1 MSLES
6 CVQSLVAF
14 GFTALEAEVYVFLLQ
29 ESPATGYR
37 VAQGIGKPVANTYK
51 AIASLQAKGA
61 ILVEEG
67 ANRLCRAVP
76 ADELLRRL
84 ERQFQE
90 SRQRAALALSTLKAS
105 PDDDRVY
112 HLRTWEQVEER
123 SRQMLARCEQVCV
136 LDLFPRPLAE
146 LRTAIVET
154 AARGVRILVKAYA
167 PVQIER
173 ADVIVHPHGHK
184 VMKRWPGQWLNLV
197 ADGRESLLAFLTRDG
212 KGVHQALWSGSAY
225 LSWVY
230 HSAVGSETIL
240 AAVEQS
246 VDKGATGA
254 QLGDLIRS
262 YYDLFRPS
270 VPGYRELLHRFADAG
285 PATAST
291 TLNDKQQSR

>member
-1 MSLES
+1 MNAEP

-76 ADELLRRL
+76 ADELLQRL

-90 SRQRAALALSTLKAS
+90 NRQRAAQALATLKAS

-112 HLRTWEQVEER
+112 HLRTWEQVMER
-123 SRQMLARCEQVCV
+123 SRQMLASCEQVAV
-136 LDLFPRPLAE
+136 LDLFPDPLAQ
-146 LRTAIVET
+146 LRTDIAET
-154 AARGVRILVKAYA
+154 AARGVRTLIKAYA
-167 PVQIER
+167 PAQIEG
-173 ADVIVHPHGHK
+173 ADVVVNPHGHT
-184 VMKRWPGQWLNLV
+184 VLKRWPGQWLNLV
-197 ADGRESLLAFLTRDG
+197 TDGRESLLAFLTRDG

-230 HSAVGSETIL
+230 HSAVSCETIL
-240 AAVEQS
+240 AAAEQS
-246 VDKGATGA
+246 LEKGATRA
-254 QLGDLIRS
+254 ELREIIRS
-262 YYDLFRPS
+262 YHDAFRPS
-270 VPGYRELLHRFADAG
+270 IPGYEALLHRFG
-285 PATAST
+285 P
-291 TLNDKQQSR
+291 

>member
-1 MSLES
+1 MNDEP

-76 ADELLRRL
+76 ADEFLLRL

-90 SRQRAALALSTLKAS
+90 SRQRAALALATLKAS

-112 HLRTWEQVEER
+112 HLRTWEQVAER
-123 SRQMLARCEQVCV
+123 SRQMLARCERVCV
-136 LDLFPRPLAE
+136 LDLFPGPLAE

-154 AARGVRILVKAYA
+154 AARGVRVLVKAYTPA
-167 PVQIER
+167 QIER
-173 ADVIVHPHGHK
+173 AEIVVYPRGHT
-184 VMKRWPGQWLNLV
+184 VLKRWPGQWLNLV
-197 ADGRESLLAFLTRDG
+197 TDGRESLLAFLTRDG
-212 KGVHQALWSGSAY
+212 KGVHQALWSSSAY

-230 HSAVGSETIL
+230 HSAVGSELIL
-240 AAVEQS
+240 TAVEQS
-246 VDKGATGA
+246 LEKGATGA
-254 QLGDLIRS
+254 ELRELIRS
-262 YYDLFRPS
+262 YHGLFRPS
-270 VPGYRELLHRFADAG
+270 VPGYQELLCRFGDAG
-285 PATAST
+285 SATGSPVSNETA
-291 TLNDKQQSR
+291 D